1 MDRASSRPIF
11 GHLRYDPAI
20 EMSDSGDA
28 FDERFNFRLEI
39 PATGDDVA
47 ADDPPEQPGR
57 AAARAR
63 SRRTVDGWR
72 VPEGLNVTRVPV
84 LRRPILVY
92 AFEGWND
99 AGEAAST
106 AVRVLVA
113 QRDHDRIAWVDPE
126 EFFVFTETRPTVR
139 PARKGQRRHI
149 TWPAI
154 EFFVCPDPDQSEDA
168 RDLLVVVGSEP
179 DLRWG
184 RFADIVVDL
193 ARRVGIELVV
203 ALGSLNTDI
212 PHTVPVHVSRSA
224 TNADR
229 HDLLRGQRF
238 TRSNYRG
245 PTGIVGILASRL
257 GDRRYPVLSLW
268 GHAPHYVSASPNP
281 QIAVRILRELVK
293 LTGLEVDLE
302 SLDASAA
309 RFTDQVRE
317 AVSRDPEAAEYVRDL
332 ERQYRSSKREEEED
346 DIGDEDVAPTDG
358 DLPSGAAMVDAI
370 EQFLRF
376 GQRPPGAPGP
386 SGEE

>member
-1 MDRASSRPIF
+1 MN
-11 GHLRYDPAI
+11 
-20 EMSDSGDA
+20 DSGDA
-28 FDERFNFRLEI
+28 FDERFDFRLEI
-39 PATGDDVA
+39 PATGDDVVP
-47 ADDPPEQPGR
+47 DDLPEQSGQVSSR
-57 AAARAR
+57 LR
-63 SRRTVDGWR
+63 SRRSVDGWR
-72 VPEGLNVTRVPV
+72 VPEGLRVTRLPT
-84 LRRPILVY
+84 LRRPTLVY

-99 AGEAAST
+99 AGEGAST
-106 AVRVLVA
+106 AARVLVS
-113 QRDHDRIAWVDPE
+113 QRNHDRFAWIDPE

-179 DLRWG
+179 DMRWV

-229 HDLLRGQRF
+229 HELLRGQRF

-245 PTGIVGILASRL
+245 PTGIVGVLASRL
-257 GDRRYPVLSLW
+257 GDRGYPVLSLW

-281 QIAVRILRELVK
+281 QIAVRMLRELVK
-293 LTGLEVDLE
+293 LTGLDVNLE

-317 AVSRDPEAAEYVRDL
+317 AVSRDPEAAEYVREL
-332 ERQYRSSKREEEED
+332 ERQYRSSRRDEDVD
-346 DIGDEDVAPTDG
+346 DIGDEDVAPTD
-358 DLPSGAAMVDAI
+358 DNLPSGAAMVDAI
-370 EQFLRF
+370 ERFLRF
-376 GQRPPGAPGP
+376 GQRPPGAPNTP
-386 SGEE
+386 GEE